1 MNWCLI
7 KPALA
12 PRFASGILLGVFL
25 LQTNAQVSAEREQ
38 HLISAA
44 SSIVLGDS
52 AADVARKVESV
63 WSPVTTNRFLERY
76 PFNQLIP
83 RTNSAVI
90 SEWRTKEVSSGNV
103 PWVLFVIFSDS
114 RKTNVVDVLHCN
126 GGVVQPYVKGP
137 YDRNLHGIRKGD
149 SVQKVYALLGK
160 QNCEYVLGDNSKWQ
174 ARFVYM
180 DSEGRFIEIRVDA
193 ATGLV
198 LETKDTTI

>member
-1 MNWCLI
+1 M
-7 KPALA
+7 
-12 PRFASGILLGVFL
+12 
-25 LQTNAQVSAEREQ
+25 
-38 HLISAA
+38 
-44 SSIVLGDS
+44 
-52 AADVARKVESV
+52 
-63 WSPVTTNRFLERY
+63 ERY